1 MGGIVLNFKF
11 NIIHS
16 SKFNRNAR
24 LYLCA
29 IVFYSIASGAFSML
43 QGIYI
48 KLKIGEDFLGMLIS
62 SRTLAMALF
71 AFPCA
76 LIVSRIGKRKALL
89 LSELFIMFSIIM
101 QGFFQANW
109 LILFFA
115 LLQGCFDALLSVTGG
130 PFLAENSEG
139 NQRVKL
145 FSVSFAVNTFS
156 IMTGYYIF
164 GQVVE
169 GLSKNIN
176 LIQAYRLGIIASGF
190 VGIIALGFIW
200 FIKENQNT
208 LENNKCVSLMDSIS
222 VFKEKGVLQF
232 IIYNS
237 LIGFGAGLVVPY
249 FGVYLKFKINITT
262 SQLGTIMSLSQIA
275 TGLGGLLTPI
285 MANRFGK
292 VNTIIICQIASIP
305 FLLLIATPPSI
316 LIVSVAFFM
325 RSALMNMTGP
335 VINNISMELVSNEK
349 RPVLSSILNLSSNF
363 TRAISAVV
371 AGFLMKNLANG
382 YEIPYYITTC
392 LYVIATVY
400 FYRTFKSYN
409 NSNTVNI

>member
-1 MGGIVLNFKF
+1 MNFKL
-11 NIIHS
+11 NIMHGR
-16 SKFNRNAR
+16 KFNRNAR
-24 LYLCA
+24 LYLLA
-29 IVFYSIASGAFSML
+29 TIFYSIATGAFGML

-48 KLKIGEDFLGMLIS
+48 KLRIGEDFLGMLIS

-76 LIVSRIGKRKALL
+76 LIVSRIGKKKALL
-89 LSELFIMFSIIM
+89 ISMFFILLSIVM
-101 QGFFQANW
+101 QGFFLSNW
-109 LILFFA
+109 LILAFA

-139 NQRVKL
+139 DERVRL

-156 IMTGYYIF
+156 VMSGYYIF

-169 GLSKNIN
+169 GLSRNIN
-176 LIQAYRLGIIASGF
+176 LVEAYRFGIIAAGF
-190 VGIIALGFIW
+190 AGAAGIAFIW
-200 FIKENQNT
+200 FIKEKQNFSQKQKNVT
-208 LENNKCVSLMDSIS
+208 LMDSIS
-222 VFKEKGVLQF
+222 VFREKGVLQF

-249 FGVYLKFKINITT
+249 FGVYLKFKINIST
-262 SQLGTIMSLSQIA
+262 SQLGTIMSLSQVA
-275 TGLGGLLTPI
+275 TGLGGLMTPV
-285 MANRFGK
+285 MAKKFGK

-316 LIVSVAFFM
+316 FIVSIAFFM

-335 VINNISMELVSNEK
+335 VVNNISMDLVDNEK
-349 RPVLSSILNLSSNF
+349 RPVLSSILNLSANF

-371 AGFLMKNLANG
+371 AGLLMKNLANG

-392 LYVIATVY
+392 LYIIATVY
-400 FYRTFKSYN
+400 FYKTFRNYN
-409 NSNTVNI
+409 NSSIAC

>member
-1 MGGIVLNFKF
+1 MNFKF
-11 NIIHS
+11 NMMHG
-16 SKFNRNAR
+16 KRFNRNAR

-29 IVFYSIASGAFSML
+29 TIFYSIATGAFGML

-76 LIVSRIGKRKALL
+76 LIVSRIGKKKALL
-89 LSELFIMFSIIM
+89 LAMFFILLSIVM
-101 QGFFQANW
+101 QGFFLANW
-109 LILFFA
+109 LILAFA

-139 NQRVKL
+139 DERVRL
-145 FSVSFAVNTFS
+145 FSIAFAVNTFS
-156 IMTGYYIF
+156 IMSGYYIF

-169 GLSKNIN
+169 GLSRNIN
-176 LIQAYRLGIIASGF
+176 LVEAYRFGIMASGF
-190 VGIIALGFIW
+190 AGAAALAFIW
-200 FIKENQNT
+200 FIKERQSYSESKKRVT
-208 LENNKCVSLMDSIS
+208 LMDSIS
-222 VFKEKGVLQF
+222 VFREKGVLQF

-249 FGVYLKFKINITT
+249 FGVYLKFKINIST
-262 SQLGTIMSLSQIA
+262 SQLGTIMSLSQVA
-275 TGLGGLLTPI
+275 TGLGGLMTPV
-285 MANRFGK
+285 MAKRFGK

-316 LIVSVAFFM
+316 LIVSIAFFM

-335 VINNISMELVSNEK
+335 VVNNISMDLVNNEK

-400 FYRTFKSYN
+400 FYKTFKGYN
-409 NSNTVNI
+409 NSSLAQ

>member
-1 MGGIVLNFKF
+1 MKDKKF
-11 NIIHS
+11 N
-16 SKFNRNAR
+16 KNAM
-24 LYLCA
+24 LYLYA
-29 IVFYSIASGAFSML
+29 MVFYSIAAGAFGML

-62 SRTLAMALF
+62 TKTLAMALF

-76 LIVSRIGKRKALL
+76 LIVNHIGKKKALFF
-89 LSELFIMFSIIM
+89 SMFFILFSIIM
-101 QGFFQANW
+101 QGYFQSSW
-109 LILFFA
+109 LILTFG
-115 LLQGCFDALLSVTGG
+115 LMQGCFDALLSVTGG
-130 PFLAENSEG
+130 PFLAENSHGEE
-139 NQRVKL
+139 RVRL

-156 IMTGYYIF
+156 VMTGYYIF

-169 GLSKNIN
+169 NLTKSINI
-176 LIQAYRLGIIASGF
+176 IQAYRYGIIASGF
-190 VGIIALGFIW
+190 VGILALVFIAL
-200 FIKENQNT
+200 IKENSQMGENKKRIT
-208 LENNKCVSLMDSIS
+208 LKDSIS
-222 VFKEKGVLQF
+222 VFGEKGVLQF

-262 SQLGTIMSLSQIA
+262 SQLGAIMSLSQVA
-275 TGLGGLLTPI
+275 TGVGGLITPI
-285 MANRFGK
+285 LANKFGK
-292 VNTIIICQIASIP
+292 VNSIIMCQIASIP

-316 LIVSVAFFM
+316 LIVSIAFFM

-335 VINNISMELVSNEK
+335 IINNIAMDLVSNEK
-349 RPVLSSILNLSSNF
+349 RSVLSSIFNLSSSF

-371 AGFLMKNLANG
+371 AGFMMKNFTNG

-400 FYRTFKSYN
+400 FYKTFKSYN
-409 NSNTVNI
+409 NSKTACC

>member
-1 MGGIVLNFKF
+1 MNFKSF
-11 NIIHS
+11 SIKDK
-16 SKFNRNAR
+16 KFNKNAM
-24 LYLCA
+24 LYLYA
-29 IVFYSIASGAFSML
+29 MVFYSIAAGAFGML

-62 SRTLAMALF
+62 TKTLAMALF

-76 LIVSRIGKRKALL
+76 LIVNHIGKKKALFF
-89 LSELFIMFSIIM
+89 SIFFILFSIIM
-101 QGFFQANW
+101 QGYFQSSW
-109 LILFFA
+109 LILTFG
-115 LLQGCFDALLSVTGG
+115 LMQGCFDALLSVTGG
-130 PFLAENSEG
+130 PFLAENSHGEE
-139 NQRVKL
+139 RVRL

-156 IMTGYYIF
+156 VMTGYYIF

-169 GLSKNIN
+169 NLTKSINI
-176 LIQAYRLGIIASGF
+176 IQAYRYGIIASGF
-190 VGIIALGFIW
+190 VGILALVFIAL
-200 FIKENQNT
+200 IKEN
-208 LENNKCVSLMDSIS
+208 SLMGENKKRITLKDSIS
-222 VFKEKGVLQF
+222 VFGEKGVLQF

-262 SQLGTIMSLSQIA
+262 SQLGAIMSLSQVA
-275 TGLGGLLTPI
+275 TGVGGLITPI
-285 MANRFGK
+285 LANKFGK
-292 VNTIIICQIASIP
+292 VNSIIMCQIASIP

-316 LIVSVAFFM
+316 FIVSIAFFM

-335 VINNISMELVSNEK
+335 IINNIAMDLVSNEK
-349 RPVLSSILNLSSNF
+349 RSVLSSIFNLSSSF

-371 AGFLMKNLANG
+371 AGFMMKNFTNG

-400 FYRTFKSYN
+400 FYKTFKSYN
-409 NSNTVNI
+409 NSKTACC

>member
-1 MGGIVLNFKF
+1 MNFKF
-11 NIIHS
+11 TALNG
-16 SKFNRNAR
+16 KAFNRNAR

-29 IVFYSIASGAFSML
+29 LAFYSISAGAFGML

-62 SRTLAMALF
+62 SKTLAMALF

-76 LIVSRIGKRKALL
+76 LIVSRIGKKKALL
-89 LSELFIMFSIIM
+89 FSAFFILLSIML
-101 QGFFQANW
+101 QGYFEASW
-109 LILFFA
+109 LILIFGIT
-115 LLQGCFDALLSVTGG
+115 QGCFEALLSVTGG
-130 PFLAENSEG
+130 PFLAENSHGEE
-139 NQRVKL
+139 RVKL
-145 FSVSFAVNTFS
+145 FSISFALNTFS
-156 IMTGYYIF
+156 VMTGYYIF

-176 LIQAYRLGIIASGF
+176 LIQAYRYGIIASGF
-190 VGIIALGFIW
+190 VGIIGLVFIS
-200 FIKENQNT
+200 FIKETENT
-208 LENNKCVSLMDSIS
+208 SEDKKCISLKDAIS
-222 VFKEKGVLQF
+222 VFSEKGVLQF

-237 LIGFGAGLVVPY
+237 LIGLGAGLVVPY

-262 SQLGTIMSLSQIA
+262 SQLGTIMSLSQVA
-275 TGLGGLLTPI
+275 TGVGGLITPI
-285 MANRFGK
+285 LANKFGK
-292 VNTIIICQIASIP
+292 VNTIILCQITSIP

-316 LIVSVAFFM
+316 FIVSIAFFM

-335 VINNISMELVSNEK
+335 VISNISMELVGNEK
-349 RPVLSSILNLSSNF
+349 RSVLSSIMNLSSSL

-371 AGFLMKNLANG
+371 AGLMMKNFSNG

-400 FYRTFKSYN
+400 FYKTFKSYN
-409 NSNTVNI
+409 YSKPAAL